1 MKIVLTHGY
10 FLEEDGK
17 EQAIM
22 RPYPPLGMLYVSA
35 YLKQAG
41 KAVSVIDTTFMN
53 RTQWKESMLSERPD
67 IVAFYVNLIP
77 KTVILEL
84 IPFLREL
91 LPDCILIGGGP
102 DVTFNLTNYHR
113 FGFDYLISGEGE
125 VTMLELINCLESGGD
140 PYSVAGISFL
150 RSGELVQTAT
160 RSFLP
165 SLDTLPFP
173 DREAAPIEEYLKIWE
188 EYHGQR
194 TLNISTQRGC
204 PYSCNWCSTS
214 VFGQSY
220 RRTAPAR
227 VVEEILH
234 MKANFGVEAIWF
246 VDDVFTVNHNWIRE
260 LHACF
265 LREHLTIPFEIVT
278 RAERLDEEILGLLH
292 EMGCFR
298 IWIGAESGSQR
309 IIDRMNR
316 KVQLDVVRE
325 MIRLT
330 RKTGMEA
337 GTFVMVG
344 YPGEEI
350 KDIVHT
356 KRHLQDCLPDMLTIT
371 KVYPIKGTP
380 LYDEVIESATVP
392 GDWSSSTDREIE
404 IRFPHSGT
412 YYKNAIR
419 YLMHSWNYKRNR
431 SLSSLLKYKAA
442 FALMK
447 LHQ

>member
-41 KAVSVIDTTFMN
+41 KTVSVIDTTFMN
-53 RTQWKESMLSERPD
+53 RSEWKEQLHAEKPD

-84 IPFLREL
+84 IPFLREA
-91 LPDCILIGGGP
+91 LPGCVLIGGGP
-102 DVTFNLTNYHR
+102 DVTFNLINYHR

-125 VTMLELINCLESGGD
+125 VTMLELINCLESEGD
-140 PYSVAGISFL
+140 PLSIAGISFL
-150 RSGELVQTAT
+150 KEGKLVQTVA
-160 RSFLP
+160 RPFLQ

-173 DREAAPIEEYLKIWE
+173 DREAAPIETYLNIWE

-204 PYSCNWCSTS
+204 PYNCNWCSTS

-220 RRTAPAR
+220 RRVAPAR

-234 MKANFGVEAIWF
+234 MKNKWRVEAIWF

-260 LHACF
+260 LHECF
-265 LREHLTIPFEIVT
+265 LQENLTIPFEIVT
-278 RAERLDEEILGLLH
+278 RAERLDEEILGLLR

-309 IIDRMNR
+309 IIDNMNR
-316 KVQLDVVRE
+316 KVQLNLVRD

-330 RKTGMEA
+330 RKMGMEA
-337 GTFVMVG
+337 GTFIMVG
-344 YPGEEI
+344 YPGEEMN
-350 KDIVHT
+350 DIVLTRH
-356 KRHLQDCLPDMLTIT
+356 HLQDCLPDMLTIT

-380 LYDEVIESATVP
+380 LYDEVISAAAVP
-392 GDWSSSTDREIE
+392 KNWSSTTDREIE
-404 IRFPHSGT
+404 IRFPYSDT

-419 YLMHSWNYKRNR
+419 YLTHAWNYKRNR

-447 LHQ
+447 LNQ